1 MLVTDRDCRTG
12 GARFAVPT
20 FGEIE
25 GKLLVCEVVATS
37 CLRQLFAH
45 SGRFVVPVIKRRVR
59 RLLETRCSGEK
70 LCQDDTEAAVEYAF
84 QLVDAAA
91 EAAGRKTAVSSATEG
106 CETIRRLRAMRAPPR
121 KRS

>member
-37 CLRQLFAH
+37 CLRQLLAH
-45 SGRFVVPVIKRRVR
+45 SGGFAVPVIKRRVR
-59 RLLETRCSGEK
+59 RLLEARCHDEK
-70 LCQDDTEAAVEYAF
+70 LCEDDTEAAVEYAF

-91 EAAGRKTAVSSATEG
+91 EAAGKKNAVSSATEG
-106 CETIRRLRAMRAPPR
+106 CETIRRLRAMHAPSR
-121 KRS
+121 KRP